1 MSQFRKI
8 ASRIQAQKGLQGKN
22 PKGDVVEGAA
32 PRSELVS
39 GLLHTG
45 SLDHGPGPSKW
56 QCHYAAGR
64 LGSPALLRRNL
75 QEVELRFEG
84 FIEEVALVPKPS
96 AEVLVGPLKIVNS
109 KFPGVHP
116 PVFVAKASLWR

>member
-1 MSQFRKI
+1 MV
-8 ASRIQAQKGLQGKN
+8 QAQANGNAIMLQDGLGR
-22 PKGDVVEGAA
+22 P
-32 PRSELVS
+32 PFS
-39 GLLHTG
+39 GI
-45 SLDHGPGPSKW
+45 
-56 QCHYAAGR
+56 
-64 LGSPALLRRNL
+64 NL